1 MEISYCP
8 LYRRDKELKK
18 HSRVYS
24 YHFKDGKK
32 SNGPE
37 IFERKKDKLF
47 FKQRGSPRKKI
58 EKMLKEKTVAEILED
73 AQRSEPVSVQEGKV
87 NKGKTTQEVILEA
100 GLDLVETDV
109 QDLQEQVKYKSK
121 CYTVSELP
129 ENGIIMET
137 GLPTKEVFKIVV
149 RHASNFKDSIN
160 YFRGWKVESVIFED
174 QIFIALM
181 KVRKNDTDL
190 HLVQL
195 FNCSVVTIRH
205 IITTFIH
212 VLHSIFFPDIMTSI
226 PTQETT

>member
-1 MEISYCP
+1 MLEEVSQYLSKREKWI
-8 LYRRDKELKK
+8 
-18 HSRVYS
+18 
-24 YHFKDGKK
+24 
-32 SNGPE
+32 
-37 IFERKKDKLF
+37 RKKTS
-47 FKQRGSPRKKI
+47 QG
-58 EKMLKEKTVAEILED
+58 
-73 AQRSEPVSVQEGKV
+73 
-87 NKGKTTQEVILEA
+87 VILDAE
-100 GLDLVETDV
+100 LDLAKRSV
-109 QDLQEQVKYKSK
+109 QDLQERVKYKSK

-195 FNCSVVTIRH
+195 FNCSVATICH

-212 VLHSIFFPDIMTSI
+212 VLHSIFFHNIMTSI